1 MNRICVLALAVLG
14 AMSIAATAIA
24 QSQWVIGSGRSY
36 QVQGTGD
43 AAGEQG
49 ATVTLRSGNGEPE
62 KFGASLARLDASP
75 YRNKTIAL
83 SADLDTRDAQQGAGI
98 WLRADGADG
107 KLAFANS
114 QREPVFGTVL
124 NVHRQV
130 QIDVPEQATV
140 LVFGTLLSGNG
151 EVVAH
156 KLRLT
161 AMKPEPTAQVAPDL
175 VLDAAIRTVREH
187 ALHARDVDWPQAEP
201 EIRAMAKNA
210 KTSKD
215 VYPAIRA
222 LLAKLGDHHSMLL
235 EPQASRRFA
244 EGGAPSSMPI
254 VELKPDNIGY
264 IEMPGYSGVEAKA
277 QAEFVGG
284 IVDAIGK
291 IAPQA
296 HCGWIVDLRRNVG
309 GNMYP
314 MLGSL
319 RPLLGPKPLGSFRHA
334 NGESTPFT
342 AVNGPAASPRVGPDL
357 QSAPIAVLTGPQ
369 TASSG
374 EVVAVAFRGRPNTRS
389 FGAATA
395 GLSTGN
401 RTFSLGDG
409 SMLALTTVVDMDR
422 DGHVYG
428 GKIEPDETVAPAKQ
442 GGADET
448 LAAAAA
454 WLVRSP
460 SCKR

>member
-1 MNRICVLALAVLG
+1 MNRICVLGLAALA
-14 AMSIAATAIA
+14 AMSISATAIA
-24 QSQWVIGSGRSY
+24 QSQWVVGSGRGY

-43 AAGEQG
+43 PAGEQG

-75 YRNKTIAL
+75 YRSKTIAL
-83 SADLDTRDAQQGAGI
+83 SADLDTHDAQQGAGI

-114 QREPVFGTVL
+114 QQEPVLGTMS
-124 NVHRQV
+124 NAHREV

-161 AMKPEPTAQVAPDL
+161 ATKLEPTVQVAPDV
-175 VLDAAIRTVREH
+175 VLDAAIRIVREH
-187 ALHARDVDWPQAEP
+187 ALHAREIDWPHAEP
-201 EIRAMAKNA
+201 EVRAMAKNA

-222 LLAKLGDHHSMLL
+222 LLAKLGDRHSMLL

-244 EGGAPSSMPI
+244 SSGTPSSTPV

-264 IEMPGYSGVEAKA
+264 VGMPGYSGVEAKA
-277 QAEFVGG
+277 QAEFVAG

-296 HCGWIVDLRRNVG
+296 RCGWIVDLRSNGG

-319 RPLLGPKPLGSFRHA
+319 RPLLGTKPLGSFRAA
-334 NGESTPFT
+334 NGVLTPFS

-357 QSAPIAVLTGPQ
+357 QAAPVAVLTGRH

-401 RTFSLGDG
+401 ATFPLGDG
-409 SMLALTTVVDMDR
+409 SLLALTTVVDMDR

-428 GKIEPDETVAPAKQ
+428 GEIEPDETAASTQQ
-442 GGADET
+442 GGADEA

-454 WLVRSP
+454 WLARSP

>member
-1 MNRICVLALAVLG
+1 MNRICVLALAALG

-83 SADLDTRDAQQGAGI
+83 SADLDTREAQQGAGI

-114 QREPVFGTVL
+114 QREPVLGTVL
-124 NVHRQV
+124 NVHREV

-161 AMKPEPTAQVAPDL
+161 AMKPEPTVRVAPDI
-175 VLDAAIRTVREH
+175 VLDTAIRTVREH
-187 ALHARDVDWPQAEP
+187 ALHAGDVDWPRVEP

-244 EGGAPSSMPI
+244 E
-254 VELKPDNIGY
+254 D
-264 IEMPGYSGVEAKA
+264 
-277 QAEFVGG
+277 
-284 IVDAIGK
+284 
-291 IAPQA
+291 
-296 HCGWIVDLRRNVG
+296 
-309 GNMYP
+309 
-314 MLGSL
+314 
-319 RPLLGPKPLGSFRHA
+319 
-334 NGESTPFT
+334 
-342 AVNGPAASPRVGPDL
+342 
-357 QSAPIAVLTGPQ
+357 
-369 TASSG
+369 
-374 EVVAVAFRGRPNTRS
+374 
-389 FGAATA
+389 
-395 GLSTGN
+395 
-401 RTFSLGDG
+401 
-409 SMLALTTVVDMDR
+409 
-422 DGHVYG
+422 
-428 GKIEPDETVAPAKQ
+428 
-442 GGADET
+442 
-448 LAAAAA
+448 
-454 WLVRSP
+454 
-460 SCKR
+460 